1 MIEKL
6 LPQPVTNHY
15 SGHRLAKW
23 IFAAITVFTIGRSL
37 IHMFAAD
44 GGAQSIASI
53 TLDAFTPGGA
63 KTVVTIFALW
73 GLSQLIIG
81 LLYAIVLWRYQSLI
95 PLMYV
100 SFAFEYFM
108 RLIAGAY
115 SPGVEKLATAP
126 GEIGKFGFLAAR
138 AGDALALAARESSLN
153 FRARHADR
161 RPPARFDLA

>member
-15 SGHRLAKW
+15 AGHPLAKW
-23 IFAAITVFTIGRSL
+23 VFAAITVFTIGRSL
-37 IHMFAAD
+37 VHMFAPD
-44 GGAQSIASI
+44 GGAQSIATI
-53 TLDAFTPGGA
+53 ALDSFTPGGA
-63 KTVVTIFALW
+63 NTVVTVFALW

-100 SFAFEYFM
+100 FFAFEYFM

-126 GEIGKFGFLAAR
+126 GEIGNLVFLPL
-138 AGDALALAARESSLN
+138 GLVMLWLSLREN
-153 FRARHADR
+153 QA
-161 RPPARFDLA
+161 